1 MKKTLNV
8 IANLALITLGLFLG
22 LVVVEQAVPHYWHG
36 RADYGWDGSFEHDPI
51 LGWRNRPDF
60 SMVGKS
66 PDSVSRRVEYT
77 HNSKGLRDE
86 EYPYQKPEGTYRIL
100 VLGDSFTYG
109 DGVQRSEAFP
119 EMLESLLKEHGSF
132 EVINTGVTGYGL
144 TQETLYYE
152 TEGYKYEPDLVMLV
166 FYHNDLTD
174 LVKEKEPPKPKFRL
188 VDGQLVLHNVPYP
201 HPSELETP
209 DQEEEW
215 LPAISKGLIK
225 QLRFSET
232 GALIWGALEAK
243 TPRCLKP
250 FNQPMYWEYVWQTVE
265 AILRRLYESVEEHG
279 SQLVVVTIPPHKEWI
294 GCWTSPEA
302 EVMDYICT
310 HRRIPHIDL
319 LPGFSQ
325 SGTQPYFRRDLHWN
339 AEGHRLAAH
348 IIYNQLM
355 AVDFEPKPVLE
366 VVGANFEG
374 KLVLEDWAWGDS
386 SSNLVAQPVPS
397 GEKARIVLN
406 WEQLE
411 AREDYQVSVMLL
423 DEQGHN
429 VWQMDRPLLDR
440 SGRGTSRW
448 EPRGKEVR
456 DYYLFPIPPA
466 TPPGE
471 YRVEVALYPWAT
483 QMPLNVVEGGQ
494 GSRLEV
500 GTLQIGRAM
509 HQPELEALGLQRPLM
524 VDIGREIRLIGCDL
538 STQGV
543 AQPGKTVALP
553 VYWQAR
559 RDVRG
564 DYGLLLYLR
573 NEEIKFSVG
582 ETGRLT
588 GEAYP
593 TTEWTKGEV
602 LRGWYDF
609 TLPPNVLSGSYQL
622 AAQVVDM
629 VTGEPLGEAELGELA
644 VETRPRSFEIPPIQ
658 YPLSVR
664 LGGQAEFLGYG
675 LKADYV
681 TAGDTLH
688 LTLYWRALAGMET
701 SYKVFTHLLGG
712 DGRIWG
718 QRDDFPGQGTLPT
731 TGWAEGEVIVDEY
744 EIAID
749 PTAPAGDYQLEIG
762 MYDPASGARLPILD
776 EKGEIQGDRILLK
789 KIRVGKQ

>member
-1 MKKTLNV
+1 MKRLLNV
-8 IANLALITLGLFLG
+8 IANLTLIAIGLFLG
-22 LVVVEQAVPHYWHG
+22 LLAVEQAIPYYWHG
-36 RADYGWDGSFEHDPI
+36 QVDYGWDGSFEHDPI
-51 LGWRNRPDF
+51 LGWRNRPNF

-66 PDSVSRRVEYT
+66 PDSVAGRVEYT
-77 HNSKGLRDE
+77 HNSRGLRDE

-119 EMLESLLKEHGSF
+119 EILESLLKEHGSF

-166 FYHNDLTD
+166 FFHNDLTD

-188 VDGQLVLHNVPYP
+188 VDGQLELHNFPYP
-201 HPSELETP
+201 HPSQLETR
-209 DQEEEW
+209 DTEEEW
-215 LPAISKGLIK
+215 LPAVSKGLIK

-232 GALIWGALEAK
+232 RALIEGALEAK

-250 FNQPMYWEYVWQTVE
+250 FNQPLYWEYAWQTVE
-265 AILRRLYESVEEHG
+265 AILRRLHESVEEHG
-279 SQLVVVTIPPHKEWI
+279 SQLVVVTIPPHKEWM

-348 IIYNQLM
+348 IIYDQLV
-355 AVDFEPKPVLE
+355 AVDFEPKPVFE

-397 GEKARIVLN
+397 GEKAQIVLN

-423 DEQGHN
+423 DGQGHN

-440 SGRGTSRW
+440 GGRGTSQW

-483 QMPLNVVEGGQ
+483 QVPLNVVEGGQ

-500 GTLQIGRAM
+500 GTLRIGRAM
-509 HQPELEALGLQRPLM
+509 HQPTVEALGLQHPLM
-524 VDIGREIRLIGCDL
+524 VDTGQEIRLIGCDL
-538 STQGV
+538 SKQGI
-543 AQPGKTVALP
+543 AEPGEIVALP
-553 VYWQAR
+553 IYWQAR
-559 RDVRG
+559 RDVQG
-564 DYGLLLYLR
+564 DYGLLMHLR
-573 NEEIKFSVG
+573 NEKGEFSVG
-582 ETGRLT
+582 KVSRLT
-588 GEAYP
+588 GDAYP
-593 TTEWTKGEV
+593 TAEWTKGEV

-609 TLPPNVLSGSYQL
+609 TLPSNVLSGSYRL

-629 VTGEPLGEAELGELA
+629 VTGEPLGETELGELT
-644 VETRPRSFEIPPIQ
+644 VEARPRSFEIPPIQ
-658 YPLSVR
+658 HPLSVR
-664 LGGQAEFLGYG
+664 LGGQVEFLGYG
-675 LKADYV
+675 LKADHV

-712 DGRIWG
+712 DGRMWG
-718 QRDDFPGQGTLPT
+718 QKDDFPGQGTLPT

-789 KIRVGKQ
+789 KIAVGKQ